1 MINEFLNVYFNVILR
16 VFNFICGHIVK
27 KKPMFQINT
36 DELYICND
44 LQCVRILTIAKE

>member
-27 KKPMFQINT
+27 KKTYVSNK
-36 DELYICND
+36 Y
-44 LQCVRILTIAKE
+44 R